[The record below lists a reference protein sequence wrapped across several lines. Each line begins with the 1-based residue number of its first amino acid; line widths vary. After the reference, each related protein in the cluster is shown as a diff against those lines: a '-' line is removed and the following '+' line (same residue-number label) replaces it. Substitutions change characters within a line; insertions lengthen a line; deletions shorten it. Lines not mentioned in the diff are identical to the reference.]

1 MWTLL
6 KQDREAGK
14 TTIQKC
20 VIACPSSLVGNWAN
34 ELGWLTMQFLF
45 VFMVTNI
52 FGSEMAWQGCNHPIC
67 DRWQSF

>member
-6 KQDREAGK
+6 KQSSEAGK

-34 ELGWLTMQFLF
+34 ELGELCVVPYLL
-45 VFMVTNI
+45 
-52 FGSEMAWQGCNHPIC
+52 
-67 DRWQSF
+67 

>member
-6 KQDREAGK
+6 KQSSEAGK

-34 ELGWLTMQFLF
+34 ELGELYVVPYLL
-45 VFMVTNI
+45 
-52 FGSEMAWQGCNHPIC
+52 
-67 DRWQSF
+67 